1 MNVSLIYD
9 LFQTRILAPC
19 LFVRVLSSKLA
30 QHPGQSQGK
39 SDIEPLSLSC
49 LTSAVFWSQY
59 LSSPPS
65 SPVRRLLSVG
75 ASRWASVLTELPSW
89 QDKTK
94 TKQDGSPSHFLEV
107 QYTCETILSPSVG
120 ANYMLFKAK
129 VKDGLSCSKPPSQS
143 NPRVH
148 TISLTI
154 QFSFTVALASN
165 SVIMWIS
172 IFRRLG
178 TDWGLPLMSCVNVVM
193 ISTPKSIRN
202 WVYLYINIYT
212 IFWRTES
219 KTNGSLNVG

>member
-1 MNVSLIYD
+1 MLCSG
-9 LFQTRILAPC
+9 P
-19 LFVRVLSSKLA
+19 
-30 QHPGQSQGK
+30 
-39 SDIEPLSLSC
+39 
-49 LTSAVFWSQY
+49 SQY

-94 TKQDGSPSHFLEV
+94 TKQVGSPSHFLEV

-178 TDWGLPLMSCVNVVM
+178 TDWGLPLMSCVSVVT

-202 WVYLYINIYT
+202 WVYFVGNDIIQYSGELKVKLMVALMLDNY
-212 IFWRTES
+212 
-219 KTNGSLNVG
+219 NGSSSSCWSFDITWTLNMTRS